1 MGKLK
6 VVVLA
11 FVLVLAAGC
20 SQKDDT
26 NKPGTEKPDTT
37 VSFDDMTTDMKEAI
51 AEDLKE
57 GGVEEDVLVDN
68 KLTYYLETDLTA
80 TEEEDPAVAIWLE
93 KMGLDQANITK
104 GLVIAAMMNV
114 NADEIIVL
122 EAKDEAD
129 VAALK
134 ESLENELE
142 NQDNTWKQ
150 YLPDQYEKV
159 EDNIIATNGK
169 YLLYVTYS
177 NPDKIEEIFNSY
189 TK

>member
-6 VVVLA
+6 VLLLA

-20 SQKDDT
+20 SKQEET
-26 NKPGTEKPDTT
+26 NKPGTEKPDTA
-37 VSFDDMTTDMKEAI
+37 VSFDAMTTEMKEAI
-51 AEDLKE
+51 AEFLKE
-57 GGVEEDVLVDN
+57 GGVEEEVLVDN
-68 KLTYYLETDLTA
+68 KLLYYLETDLTA
-80 TEEEDPAVAIWLE
+80 SEDEDPAVAIWLE
-93 KMGLDQANITK
+93 KMGLDQAKISK

-129 VAALK
+129 VASLK
-134 ESLENELE
+134 ESLEKELE
-142 NQDNTWKQ
+142 NQDMTWKQ

-159 EDNIIATNGK
+159 EDNIITTNGK

-177 NPDKIEEIFNSY
+177 EPDKIEEIFNSH